1 MDFAGGESRFFQD
14 GSRSWRMRKKW
25 ISLGENGG
33 FGETLGVPGG
43 PLGRGRSNKK
53 EARREKEDATRQKQE
68 ERRKHQHERKTKTR
82 SIYTNSRSTASGGPI
97 LCSK

>member
-1 MDFAGGESRFFQD
+1 
-14 GSRSWRMRKKW
+14 MRKKW

-68 ERRKHQHERKTKTR
+68 ERRKHQHERKTKTK

-97 LCSK
+97 LINIQSKIHDI